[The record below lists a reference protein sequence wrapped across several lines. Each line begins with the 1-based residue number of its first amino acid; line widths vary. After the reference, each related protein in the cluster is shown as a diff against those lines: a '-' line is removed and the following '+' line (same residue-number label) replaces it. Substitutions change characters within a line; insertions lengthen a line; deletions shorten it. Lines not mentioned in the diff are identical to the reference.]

1 MRADQ
6 GIQSGGAIHW
16 LLQRVTGI
24 CLVVLIAVHTV
35 IAHYTV
41 PQGGLSYEWVASRM
55 AYPLW
60 KLFYLLF
67 LLLCIYHGLN
77 GIWMITQDYVHKGG
91 WRVAILGA
99 LLMLGLLMASLGGLT
114 IIPFGVRA

>member
-1 MRADQ
+1 MRNL

-24 CLVVLIAVHTV
+24 LLVLLLALHTI

-41 PQGGLSYEWVASRM
+41 PAGGLSYQWVASRM

-60 KLFYLLF
+60 KLFYLFF
-67 LLLCIYHGLN
+67 LLLCVYHGLN
-77 GIWMITQDYVHKGG
+77 GIWMIVQDYVHRDGLRISIFG
-91 WRVAILGA
+91 ALILLA
-99 LLMLGLLMASLGGLT
+99 LLMLGLGTLT
-114 IIPFGVRA
+114 IVPFSGRS